1 MNVIAVFEKQSL
13 VELGSAASEPRKIIG
28 TGERPPRNDK
38 IKIMTELIKHEPT
51 TIYIRPSTGFTAL
64 NLRDLWLYRELVF
77 FMVWRD
83 IKVRY
88 KQTFLGAAWAIIQP
102 VLTMIA
108 LYFLF
113 DRVAKLPT
121 ENVPYPIFSYTALLP
136 WGLFVAALNQG
147 SRSLTSNHNMITKIY
162 FPKLILPL
170 ASVLAGLV
178 DFAVAS
184 VILVVLFIYYQVTPA
199 WELLWVLPLF
209 LLLAI
214 ITAFGVA
221 LWLSAINVKYRDV
234 NYVLPFLT
242 QFWFFATPVAYSAKA
257 ISEKWQLVYSLNPM
271 AGVVNGFRWAL
282 LGIGNGPDAGLWVS
296 VGISVLTL
304 ISGLFYFRNM
314 EKTFADTI

>member
-1 MNVIAVFEKQSL
+1 
-13 VELGSAASEPRKIIG
+13 
-28 TGERPPRNDK
+28 
-38 IKIMTELIKHEPT
+38 MTELVKHEPT
-51 TIYIRPSTGFTAL
+51 TIYIKPSTGFTAL

-88 KQTFLGAAWAIIQP
+88 KQTLLGAAWAILQP

-108 LYFLF
+108 MFFLF
-113 DRVAKLPT
+113 NKVAKLPT
-121 ENVPYPIFSYTALLP
+121 DNVPYPIFSYTALLP

-147 SRSLTSNHNMITKIY
+147 SRSLTSNHNMITKVY

-178 DFAVAS
+178 DLAIAS
-184 VILVVLFIYYQVTPA
+184 LILVGLFFYYHVTPA
-199 WELLWVLPLF
+199 WNLVWTLPLF

-214 ITAFGVA
+214 ITALGVA

-257 ISEKWQLVYSLNPM
+257 ISEKGQLAYSLNPM

-282 LGIGNGPDAGLWVS
+282 LGIGNGPDTGLWVS
-296 VGISVLTL
+296 VGISLL
-304 ISGLFYFRNM
+304 ILVSGLFYFRNM